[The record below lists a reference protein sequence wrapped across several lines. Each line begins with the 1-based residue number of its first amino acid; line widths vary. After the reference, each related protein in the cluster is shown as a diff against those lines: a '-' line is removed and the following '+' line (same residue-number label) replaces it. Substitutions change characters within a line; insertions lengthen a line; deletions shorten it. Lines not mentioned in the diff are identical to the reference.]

1 MALMQVEET
10 QYGLRNDMIMTVKQV
25 SILLG
30 LNRYTVNK
38 AMRSGKLKGTH
49 VGQGGYSQNRLYNN
63 ETTWGY
69 VIEWRSK
76 MERVRKPSAR
86 AIISI
91 AKMNRKAA

>member
-10 QYGLRNDMIMTVKQV
+10 QYGLRNDMIITAKQV

-30 LNRYTVNK
+30 LNRHTVCK
-38 AMRSGKLKGTH
+38 AMRSGKLKGTL
-49 VGQGGYSQNRLYNN
+49 VGQGGNGRNRIYNN

-69 VIEWRSK
+69 VIEWRSN
-76 MERVRKPSAR
+76 MEKVRKPSAR
-86 AIISI
+86 AIIFI